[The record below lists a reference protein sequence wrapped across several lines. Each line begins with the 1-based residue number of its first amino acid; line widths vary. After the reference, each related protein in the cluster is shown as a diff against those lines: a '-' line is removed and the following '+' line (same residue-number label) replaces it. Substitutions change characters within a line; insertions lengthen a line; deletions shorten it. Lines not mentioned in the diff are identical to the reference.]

1 MRRRRLTAAEKEC
14 LALARRLA
22 RRPCNRD
29 GADKT
34 WVVEVIED
42 MNRFFSSARLLPIDK
57 RHARL
62 R

>member
-1 MRRRRLTAAEKEC
+1 MRSRKAASARPDC
-14 LALARRLA
+14 LRLARRLA

-34 WVVEVIED
+34 WVVNAIEEA
-42 MNRFFSSARLLPIDK
+42 NRFFASVRRLPDR